1 MYIYMYVS
9 LSDRENISS
18 QLFRYLSLS
27 PSADKYV
34 NRAGVSLVREGT
46 QSPGLGFKAL
56 LVLNE
61 GNNFSLKIGKPTLQ
75 GVLNFFSK
83 VFKERKNNP
92 PSQDFDINYFP
103 LYQNI

>member
-1 MYIYMYVS
+1 MYVS

-83 VFKERKNNP
+83 VFKISFYKREKIIHP
-92 PSQDFDINYFP
+92 PKI
-103 LYQNI
+103 LT

>member
-34 NRAGVSLVREGT
+34 NRAGVSLVREGHRV
-46 QSPGLGFKAL
+46 QAW
-56 LVLNE
+56 VLKR
-61 GNNFSLKIGKPTLQ
+61 SLC
-75 GVLNFFSK
+75 
-83 VFKERKNNP
+83 
-92 PSQDFDINYFP
+92 
-103 LYQNI
+103 